1 MVGRTTEQYIQAG
14 VAGFHLEDQVVSK
27 RCGHLKNKEI
37 VDTDIYLSRIR
48 AAVNARTK
56 VGRDIVIIARTDA
69 LQAFGYDAAVSRL
82 KSAIEVG
89 ADVAFLEGITSKEEA
104 EKVCKEL
111 APTPVLLNMV
121 DGSVTP
127 HFTVAEAKEAG
138 FKLIIYPAF
147 ALGPVYSA
155 VTAAA
160 KELKETGDNANAVEN
175 SHGIGPR
182 ELFMVCGLKEA
193 MEFDIA
199 AGGSA
204 YSNGV

>member
-69 LQAFGYDAAVSRL
+69 LQTFGYDAAVSRL
-82 KSAIEVG
+82 KSAIEIG

-104 EKVCKEL
+104 EKVCQEL

-121 DGSVTP
+121 DGGVTP

-175 SHGIGPR
+175 SPGMGPR